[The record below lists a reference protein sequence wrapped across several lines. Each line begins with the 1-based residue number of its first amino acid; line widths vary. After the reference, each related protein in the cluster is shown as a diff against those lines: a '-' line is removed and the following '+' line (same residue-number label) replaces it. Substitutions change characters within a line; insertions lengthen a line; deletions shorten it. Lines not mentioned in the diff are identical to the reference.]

1 MDQGEAG
8 TMNNDK
14 EKQWPLFR
22 SFQGVGLGAIRF
34 DLVAGLT
41 LAAIAIPTQMAT
53 ARLGG
58 FPPDIGFF
66 AFIAGTTAFAAFG
79 SNRFLSAGADSTIM
93 PIFAGSLAL
102 LAPVGLADYSELAA
116 TLALLV
122 GLILVLAGV
131 FRAGWV
137 ADLLSIPVVTGFLA
151 GIAIHIAIS
160 QAPALLGLP
169 GGEGEVFHRLALIG
183 HDIGKTNFLALAI
196 GASCLACIVLFEK
209 ISPRIPGAL
218 IALAGATFVVAHFD
232 LETRGVA
239 VIGAVEFSPPHP
251 AIPTPSFSDLTQVI
265 GLAAI
270 ISVIIMVQTA
280 ATSRSFPGAPGE
292 TPDVDRDFIGV
303 GAGSALAGL
312 FGAFPVDASP
322 PSTSIVADV
331 GARSQLAGLVAC
343 AIVAAVAVYGA
354 ELLAH
359 VPEAALAGVL
369 LFIAGRIFR
378 VPDMLDIIRKTK
390 AEFGLVVVT
399 MLGVMILPVQ
409 IGVGLAIILSLAHG
423 VWTTTRTRLIE
434 FDRLPGTSVWWPL
447 EADFAG
453 EKLFGV
459 LVVAFQAPLSFLNA
473 YQFQQ
478 DMREAIARA
487 DGGLRLV
494 VLEASS
500 VVEIDFTAA
509 RILND
514 VIARCRAR
522 GVDFAIVRLELV
534 RAQAALESF
543 GVMATLGED
552 RLFHSVDEATR
563 KLAPEAAVMGA

>member
-1 MDQGEAG
+1 
-8 TMNNDK
+8 MNNNK

-22 SFQGVGLGAIRF
+22 SFQGVGLSDVLRF

-58 FPPDIGFF
+58 FAPDVGFF

-79 SNRFLSAGADSTIM
+79 SNRFLSAAADSTIM

-122 GLILVLAGV
+122 GLILLLAGV

-160 QAPALLGLP
+160 QAPGLLGLP

-183 HDIGKTNFLALAI
+183 HDIGKTNFLTLAI
-196 GASCLACIVLFEK
+196 GASCLACIVIFEK

-232 LETRGVA
+232 LEAKGVA
-239 VIGAVEFSPPHP
+239 VIGAFNFAPPHP
-251 AIPTPSFSDLTQVI
+251 AIPIPSLDDLAHVI

-292 TPDVDRDFIGV
+292 APDVDRDFVGV
-303 GAGSALAGL
+303 GAGSVLAGL

-322 PSTSIVADV
+322 PSTAIVAEV
-331 GARSQLAGLVAC
+331 GARSQFAGLVAC
-343 AIVAAVAVYGA
+343 AIVAAVAVYGG

-359 VPEAALAGVL
+359 VPETALAGVL
-369 LFIAGRIFR
+369 MYVAGRIFR
-378 VPDMLDIIRKTK
+378 VPDMLDIGGKSK
-390 AEFGLVVVT
+390 AEFALVVVT

-409 IGVGLAIILSLAHG
+409 IGVALAIMLSLIHG
-423 VWTTTRTRLIE
+423 VWMMTRTRLIE

-447 EADFAG
+447 EADFNG
-453 EKLFGV
+453 ERLFGV

-473 YQFQQ
+473 YQFQH

-500 VVEIDFTAA
+500 IVEIDFTAA

-514 VIARCRAR
+514 VIAQCRAR
-522 GVDFAIVRLELV
+522 GVDFALVRLESV
-534 RAQAALESF
+534 RAQAALENF
-543 GVMATLGED
+543 GVMATLGQD

-563 KLAPEAAVMGA
+563 KLAVDAAVMGA